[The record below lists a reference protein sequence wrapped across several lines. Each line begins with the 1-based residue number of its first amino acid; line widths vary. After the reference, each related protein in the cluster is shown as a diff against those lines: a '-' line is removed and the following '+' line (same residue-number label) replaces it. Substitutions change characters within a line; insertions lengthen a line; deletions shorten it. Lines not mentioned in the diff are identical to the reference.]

1 MTFFSSRN
9 LIVIVATGCSAL
21 VVLLLIG
28 QDIAAAVSK
37 LVASSAFVALAIQ
50 VGGLRSNYGRLI
62 LLGLVFSW
70 FGDASLIGETQTLFL
85 LGLGAFLLAHVT
97 YIAAFI
103 VKGVD
108 AKWTASAALPIAAIA
123 LAVSAWLAPHVQ
135 PGDQFDGYRSIRDAW
150 TWRVDLD
157 PHRRRFVLFVRSF
170 GCCIA
175 PRADRPSDLYL
186 GPAAVLCRS
195 GLFGAQHLTVA
206 VPLRYACKTLYEK
219 IDERPDPIRKVSR
232 RRIYRMG

>member
-70 FGDASLIGETQTLFL
+70 FGDAFLIGETQTFFL

-103 VKGVD
+103 
-108 AKWTASAALPIAAIA
+108 ALPIAAIA

-135 PGDQFDGYRSIRDAW
+135 PELAIPVRGYTAAISLMVIAAFGTRGRGASILILTGA
-150 TWRVDLD
+150 
-157 PHRRRFVLFVRSF
+157 VLFF
-170 GCCIA
+170 L
-175 PRADRPSDLYL
+175 SDLSV
-186 GPAAVLCRS
+186 AALRLVQTDFPTYTWGLPLYYAGQVCLALSTSQSRS
-195 GLFGAQHLTVA
+195 H
-206 VPLRYACKTLYEK
+206 
-219 IDERPDPIRKVSR
+219 
-232 RRIYRMG
+232 